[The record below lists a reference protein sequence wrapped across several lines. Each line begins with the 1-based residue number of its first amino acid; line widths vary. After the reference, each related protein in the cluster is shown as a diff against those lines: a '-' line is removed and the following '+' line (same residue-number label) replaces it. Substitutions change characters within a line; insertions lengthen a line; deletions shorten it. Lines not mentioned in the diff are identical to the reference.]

1 MTSYNK
7 DTIEPSE
14 KFEIIE
20 DKNNPAHKKGFHKP
34 TIALTEKMF
43 HEYID
48 AMTKGGCGFRANPK
62 IVTALIIE
70 GMLGIRISDVLKL
83 RLSSI
88 VQDGE
93 RKRLDIVEKK
103 TKKVKTHTVPEPVY
117 QFIKDYCDKNNIGW
131 DEPIIKCKTRNIQT
145 YINKVTDYLGYSD
158 YEKNYTISTH
168 SFRKFFGTSVYYNN
182 EHDIVLV
189 QQLYQHANIDTT
201 RKYINVS
208 DPRVDK
214 ALEKQV
220 ELAGNLL
227 SGK

>member
-1 MTSYNK
+1 MENDVK
-7 DTIEPSE
+7 P
-14 KFEIIE
+14 
-20 DKNNPAHKKGFHKP
+20 NGFHKP

-48 AMTKGGCGFRANPK
+48 AMMKGGCGFRKNPQ
-62 IVTALIIE
+62 IATALVIE
-70 GMLGIRISDVLKL
+70 GMLGLRISDVLKL

-103 TKKVKTHTVPEPVY
+103 TKKVKTHTVPEQVY
-117 QFIKDYCDKNNIGW
+117 QYIKNYCDDNNIGW
-131 DEPIIKCKTRNIQT
+131 DEPIFKCKTRNVQT
-145 YINKVTDYLGYSD
+145 YISKVTDYLGYSE

-168 SFRKFFGTSVYYNN
+168 SFRKFFGTSIYYNN
-182 EHDIVLV
+182 DHDIALV
-189 QQLYQHANIDTT
+189 QQLYQHSNIDTT

-220 ELAGNLL
+220 EIAGNLL
-227 SGK
+227 